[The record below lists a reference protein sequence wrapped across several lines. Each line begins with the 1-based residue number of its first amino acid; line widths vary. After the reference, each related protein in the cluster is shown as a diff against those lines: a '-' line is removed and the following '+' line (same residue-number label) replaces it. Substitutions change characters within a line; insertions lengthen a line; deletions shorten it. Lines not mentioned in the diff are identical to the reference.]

1 MDQTLLLL
9 VGAIVMVVI
18 VLAMIRRN
26 SGSEG
31 VPIEVYR
38 QLQHQHEGLQKILAT
53 KEQELRQAA
62 EKLSRQ
68 EQIIAHQKEQIMSHG
83 TELEKAI
90 QRMKLEFEQLASRL
104 FEEKSQRFTEQNAQQ
119 LRLTLAPLRDKIR
132 EFQESLE
139 RKFSDEIRDKAS
151 LKKEIEQLVYLNQ
164 QLSQDARN
172 LTAALKG
179 QSKVQGDWGEFQ
191 LEVLLENIGLKKGE
205 HFVAQSTFTDD
216 DGQAKRPD
224 FLVRLPNQRHLV
236 IDAKV
241 SLTAFERFF
250 NAEDPDIRR
259 QHLSEHVN
267 SLRRH
272 VQNLSAKNYT
282 MLHQINSPD
291 YIILFVP
298 LDGAVSAAIQAD
310 PNLLQDALRSNVV
323 IATSTTLAAI
333 LRVVAHLW
341 RQEKQNRSAE
351 EIARQSGL
359 LYDKFVAFVEDLRQ
373 IGTRL
378 DQAQDAYSHA
388 LRKLTTGTRRG
399 DTLIARAE
407 RLRELGAK
415 TTRQL
420 PSDLFE
426 DIEDEEGDC
435 TT

>member
-1 MDQTLLLL
+1 MDQTLLLF
-9 VGAIVMVVI
+9 VGAIVLVVI

-31 VPIEVYR
+31 VPIEVHR
-38 QLQHQHEGLQKILAT
+38 HLQHQHEELQKTLET

-119 LRLTLAPLRDKIR
+119 LQLTLTPLRDKIR
-132 EFQESLE
+132 EFQENLE
-139 RKFSDEIRDKAS
+139 RKFSDETRDKAS
-151 LKKEIEQLVYLNQ
+151 LRKEIEQLVSLNQ

-216 DGQAKRPD
+216 DGQTKRPD

-272 VQNLSAKNYT
+272 VQNLSVKNYT

-298 LDGAVSAAIQAD
+298 LDSAVSAAIQAD

-420 PSDLFE
+420 PPDLFE
-426 DIEDEEGDC
+426 DIEDEEGNS